1 MSRKNIHL
9 QKVLTITPTF
19 NRIKI
24 AFELSAYDLITYQ
37 KNLHIYT
44 FTESTK
50 HQWQNLYIVHLRNME
65 YRDCFPKSSYTRA
78 LTNFHGLWIL
88 LSTLACTHEVS
99 TTNIFDY

>member
-1 MSRKNIHL
+1 MIRKNTHL
-9 QKVLTITPTF
+9 QKVLTITLSF

-24 AFELSAYDLITYQ
+24 AFDLWVYNLITQQ
-37 KNLHIYT
+37 KICIHRRQ
-44 FTESTK
+44 K
-50 HQWQNLYIVHLRNME
+50 LYIVDFKNME
-65 YRDCFPKSSYTRA
+65 YRECFLKSSYTRA